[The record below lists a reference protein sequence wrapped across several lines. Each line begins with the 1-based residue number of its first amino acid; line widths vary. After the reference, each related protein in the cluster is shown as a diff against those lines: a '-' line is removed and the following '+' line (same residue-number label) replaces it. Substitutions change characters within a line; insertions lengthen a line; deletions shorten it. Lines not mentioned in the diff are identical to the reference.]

1 MPESEKYGIRSQ
13 IARASVSIAANI
25 AEGTGRG
32 TVKDY
37 RRFLRLAYASACE
50 VQSHALVAAANELV
64 DPRAVS
70 EIVDHADEVRRML
83 KGLMKSVTI

>member
-32 TVKDY
+32 TAKDY
-37 RRFLRLAYASACE
+37 RRFLRLAYASAWKSNLMGSSP
-50 VQSHALVAAANELV
+50 Q
-64 DPRAVS
+64 
-70 EIVDHADEVRRML
+70 RMNWSIQ
-83 KGLMKSVTI
+83 GGIGDC